1 MTKLTKAK
9 KSTRIVLCQSFMKQF
24 FDNCK
29 KFMQF
34 LLPQNCLLC
43 DAHAGKELLCAAC
56 RNDLPRHND
65 PACPVCAHPSPQ
77 WAICGACLKNPPA
90 FDATHAVFIYDF
102 PLDALLKNLKY
113 GGNLVLA
120 DFFAEAMLAHLPAT
134 RPDVLIPM
142 PLHPQRLKERGFNQS
157 LEIARRLSQAWE
169 IPLVTA
175 GVTRTRHSEP
185 QASLPLAKRAA
196 NVRGIFTVSG
206 DFEGKSILLVDDI
219 LTSGASLNELA
230 KTLKKAGANRVE
242 CLVAA
247 RTLPHHV

>member
-1 MTKLTKAK
+1 M
-9 KSTRIVLCQSFMKQF
+9 RQF
-24 FDNCK
+24 FYNCK
-29 KFMQF
+29 SFVQF

-43 DAHAGKELLCAAC
+43 DAHSGKNLICAAC
-56 RNDLPRHND
+56 TADLPRFHA
-65 PACPVCAHPSPQ
+65 PACPICALPSPQ
-77 WAICGACLKNPPA
+77 GEVCGQCLKHPPA
-90 FDATHAVFIYDF
+90 FDATQAAFIYDF
-102 PLDALLKNLKY
+102 PLDALVKTLKY
-113 GGNLVLA
+113 GGNLAVAEFLA
-120 DFFAEAMLAHLPAT
+120 GEMLAAPPT
-134 RPDVLIPM
+134 PPPDLLVPM

-157 LEIARRLSQAWE
+157 LEIARRLSQGWG

-175 GVTRTRHSEP
+175 GVTRTRHNEP

-196 NVRGIFTVSG
+196 NVRGIFTVNG

-219 LTSGASLNELA
+219 MTSGASLNELA